1 MIAGAY
7 EYFMIRGKRN
17 MKKDEPVPNHHMRT
31 LIPLKN
37 EFVLLVLHVIIID
50 FFIFLTMYL
59 VDEDEISFVISMQNV
74 VSQ

>member
-1 MIAGAY
+1 MIADAH
-7 EYFMIRGKRN
+7 EYFMIRGKHN

-31 LIPLKN
+31 LIPLKMN
-37 EFVLLVLHVIIID
+37 LFLVLHAIIID

-59 VDEDEISFVISMQNV
+59 VDEDELFFVISMQNV